1 MSTLPQKLNATVSRC
16 VPAANAPSLKTQIR
30 ELYKRIHPDKFHGFP
45 PARDANE
52 KSFKMLQE
60 YLAVGDHLM
69 QCYTI
74 VGTIFVNIFRSH
86 TCQCKEQAVAVVKL
100 IRHICWLNP
109 NANPGWP

>member
-1 MSTLPQKLNATVSRC
+1 MSTLPQKLIATVSRC

-74 VGTIFVNIFRSH
+74 VGTIFVNGARIRASA
-86 TCQCKEQAVAVVKL
+86 KSKPLAVVNL
-100 IRHICWLNP
+100 IRHTCSLNP